1 MKRLYNVNKWLV
13 IITILLYLTLYL
25 GMLFQMVL
33 GVGQVLMSLYMLY
46 NYNKLEKQIK
56 FLFNIYLVSVVT
68 ILSVIAFGKII
79 STGFITIHLIIPMLI
94 AFFHLYITYKI
105 KES

>member
-1 MKRLYNVNKWLV
+1 MKKLYEINKWLV
-13 IITILLYLTLYL
+13 ITTLLLYLTIYL

-33 GVGQVLMSLYMLY
+33 GVAQVIMSIYILT
-46 NYNKLEKQIK
+46 NYNNLKRETKS
-56 FLFNIYLVSVVT
+56 LFTIYLVLTVIVVS
-68 ILSVIAFGKII
+68 IIASGMIT
-79 STGFITIHLIIPMLI
+79 SSGFIIVHLIIPMLI